1 MGLLFLT
8 FFLLKADLSKKV
20 ISPLFATTIVYTVV
34 LGMISITFLML
45 GAQNVRAEA
54 REEDKTRSSLVPLT
68 PLYCAEYSR
77 STLMVEA
84 TNSDD

>member
-8 FFLLKADLSKKV
+8 FFLLKGDLSKKV

-45 GAQNVRAEA
+45 GAENVKAEA
-54 REEDKTRSSLVPLT
+54 R
-68 PLYCAEYSR
+68 
-77 STLMVEA
+77 
-84 TNSDD
+84 